1 MDTISIKYIFTLE
14 DGAKEVFDL
23 KLESRTLVLTLE
35 RPMIFPDW
43 AKINRNQCENCLY
56 PDDQKPYCP
65 VAVNLVDLVKRFGKL
80 TSYDR
85 IFVEVI
91 TCERSFYKETSA
103 QRGISSLMGLLIA
116 TSKCPFTDF
125 FKPMARFH
133 LPFATE
139 EETIWRAISTYLT
152 FQYFMSQQ
160 GEEIDFKMEGLAKI
174 YADIQKMNVAIA
186 RRLKYACEKDSTV
199 NAIIVL
205 DVFAKSLPPVIE
217 KSLSKIQ
224 PVFGPL
230 LRHY

>member
-14 DGAKEVFDL
+14 DGSQEVFDL
-23 KLESRTLVLTLE
+23 KLESRTLVLILK
-35 RPMIFPDW
+35 RPMLLPDW
-43 AKINRNQCENCLY
+43 TKIEFNQCENCAY
-56 PDDQKPYCP
+56 DKRKPYCP
-65 VAVNLVDLVKRFGKL
+65 IAVNLVDLVKKFGKL

-91 TCERSFYKETSA
+91 TDERSFYKETSA

-152 FQYFMSQQ
+152 SQYFLGQDGGKIDLGLKGLSQ
-160 GEEIDFKMEGLAKI
+160 I
-174 YADIQKMNVAIA
+174 YENIQKMNIALA
-186 RRLKYACEKDSTV
+186 RRLRGACERDSTV

-205 DVFAKSLPPVIE
+205 DVFAKSLPPVIK
-217 KSLSKIQ
+217 KSLDKIQ
-224 PVFGPL
+224 PVFKPA
-230 LRHY
+230 LRRY